1 MAKITKMPNRR
12 FVMDKNNPERTMNY
26 FHECLDNE
34 LNKLSERMQQ
44 ICDKYDLYHPADDL
58 FVDYDPIQLGE
69 IVVPIQTMFTR
80 CDFLLRMFECQ
91 LMWTG
96 QELELI
102 AFTLCEMLMFMV
114 WV

>member
-80 CDFLLRMFECQ
+80 CDFLLRMFECHIIRNTYVDC
-91 LMWTG
+91 LGT
-96 QELELI
+96 
-102 AFTLCEMLMFMV
+102 
-114 WV
+114 